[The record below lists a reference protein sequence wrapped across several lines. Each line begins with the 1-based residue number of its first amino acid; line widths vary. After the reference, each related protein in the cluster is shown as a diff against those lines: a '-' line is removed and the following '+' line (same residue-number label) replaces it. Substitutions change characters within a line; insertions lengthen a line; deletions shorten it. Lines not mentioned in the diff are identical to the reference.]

1 MKHGGHVSGI
11 AWDNLTVDCAR
22 ARSISFLI
30 AAAQAVDFVIK
41 LLSLFRAQGRGI
53 RIKLFQCESIRAGG
67 LSKRREGGIRVGAKI
82 VHDRVGGL
90 AAAQPWGGAGKEGGH
105 NYSAVHAIDPT
116 RVT

>member
-1 MKHGGHVSGI
+1 MKHGGDVSGI
-11 AWDNLTVDCAR
+11 TRDNLTVDCAR
-22 ARSISFLI
+22 ARSISFLV
-30 AAAQAVDFVIK
+30 AAAETLNFGVK
-41 LLSLFRAQGRGI
+41 LVCVLRAQGRGI
-53 RIKLFQCESIRAGG
+53 GIEFLQCVGVGAGIVSQRG
-67 LSKRREGGIRVGAKI
+67 QRRVRVGAKI